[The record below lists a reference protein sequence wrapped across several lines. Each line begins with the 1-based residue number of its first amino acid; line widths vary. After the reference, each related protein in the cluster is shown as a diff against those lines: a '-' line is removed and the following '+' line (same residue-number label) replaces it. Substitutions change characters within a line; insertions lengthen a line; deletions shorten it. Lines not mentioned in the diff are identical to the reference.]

1 MDILRTELN
10 DKTAMYYKHHIKTF
24 LLTLITLCPILGATA
39 QTTKD
44 ISLSEDN
51 PYTDHLSLKD
61 DSKDMDLMVKFVF
74 NESSNTLSVFLISY
88 RDLFVFLT
96 DTPYKQAISGRKIK
110 PNKLPFVVNTEP
122 GATYKLTKDYE
133 KTFAKPR
140 KKHVFKKWFEYS
152 GLLPIPTEYKMVN
165 DFVQQ
170 DLTVMNNADA
180 VTITLHDVMML
191 DLQPNTNPLKK
202 KYDVVWGKD
211 LDVTYHIYIDR
222 NPCFSKEE
230 DIQTARKSLE
240 SIAAGYKNLADRFGS
255 GIVNDGESLAN
266 FREMKKL
273 LVAQYPIKTE
283 RSNCPYLQSTWDA
296 YNEYVDSINNLRCRI
311 RSAVSYKGSGN
322 GSIKVNVPKD
332 GVNAGYIL
340 TQARRIDNAVSR
352 WLVSKDMTERSDLK
366 KQCLEIINVV
376 KSTVAQKGLVNES
389 QKNAMGIFNQ
399 AVKYY
404 YTICK

>member
-1 MDILRTELN
+1 
-10 DKTAMYYKHHIKTF
+10 MYHKHYIKTF
-24 LLTLITLCPILGATA
+24 LLTLIALCPTLGATA

-44 ISLSEDN
+44 ITVSEDN

-74 NESSNTLSVFLISY
+74 NDANNTLSVFLISY
-88 RDLFVFLT
+88 RDLFVFMT

-122 GATYKLTKDYE
+122 GVTYLLDKDYE
-133 KTFAKPR
+133 KSFAKPR
-140 KKHVFKKWFEYS
+140 KKHVFKRWIEYS
-152 GLLPIPTEYKMVN
+152 GLQPVPKEYKMVN

-170 DLTVMNNADA
+170 DLTIMNNADA

-191 DLQPNTNPLKK
+191 DQQPNSNPIKK
-202 KYDVVWGKD
+202 KYNVVWGKN
-211 LDVTYHIYIDR
+211 LNVTYHIYLDR
-222 NPCFSKEE
+222 NPCFGKEE
-230 DIQTARKSLE
+230 EIQAARKSLE
-240 SIAAGYKNLADRFGS
+240 SIRAGYKNITDRFGS
-255 GIVNDGESLAN
+255 GIVSDGESLAN

-273 LVAQYPIKTE
+273 LVGQYPVKTGK
-283 RSNCPYLQSTWDA
+283 SSCPYLQSTWDA
-296 YNEYVDSINNLRCRI
+296 YNEYVDSINNLKCRI
-311 RSAVSYKGSGN
+311 RSAVSGSKGSGN
-322 GSIKVNVPKD
+322 GSGGVAVPKD
-332 GVNAGYIL
+332 GVNSGYIL

-366 KQCLEIINVV
+366 KQCQEIINVV
-376 KSTVAQKGLVNES
+376 KSTVAQKGLINES

-399 AVKYY
+399 AAKYY